1 MPSDEGLF
9 DRGDSAIS
17 DVDSRGD
24 GIDILVIPD
33 AHAQPGVDNE
43 RFSLLG
49 RMICDVR
56 PDVVV
61 SIGDLFDLPS
71 LSSYNVGRKSFEG
84 RTYADDIDAGLE
96 AQELLFGEVEKYNRR
111 RSNPVKP
118 EWHYCLGN
126 HEQREPGTA
135 AFAHVRTA
143 RRNVARLYRR
153 LLLPWCDEFEDNW
166 VAFKRLDREPPTPS

>member
-9 DRGDSAIS
+9 DRGNSSIS
-17 DVDSRGD
+17 NVDSRGD

-33 AHAQPGVDNE
+33 AHAQPAVDNE

-71 LSSYNVGRKSFEG
+71 LSSYDVGRKSFEG

-96 AQELLFGEVEKYNRR
+96 AQEL
-111 RSNPVKP
+111 
-118 EWHYCLGN
+118 
-126 HEQREPGTA
+126 
-135 AFAHVRTA
+135 
-143 RRNVARLYRR
+143 R
-153 LLLPWCDEFEDNW
+153 LLL
-166 VAFKRLDREPPTPS
+166 L